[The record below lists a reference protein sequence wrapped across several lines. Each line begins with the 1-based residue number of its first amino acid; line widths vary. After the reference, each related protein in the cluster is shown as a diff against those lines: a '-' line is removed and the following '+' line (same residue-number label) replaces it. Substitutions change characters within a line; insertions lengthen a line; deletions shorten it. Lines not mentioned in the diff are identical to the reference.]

1 MTQRRSVAL
10 QQRVRDRARAVAT
23 ETYQDEILGAA
34 ERVFAE
40 RGFAATK
47 ISDIARAAGLATG
60 TLYNYF
66 DSKDQILGRLMLRRG
81 DELLAS
87 MLAVGTAG
95 EPLARLEAVVTAVL
109 EHMDTHRATFRI
121 FEEMSAGSECDIRRV
136 GGEEMER
143 QHGRYREVVAA
154 IVRDGVAKGALRKLA
169 IDDHVELLT
178 GIMKGFIRSW
188 MSAKTRGNA
197 AQRAAT
203 IIDLFLHGV
212 AR

>member
-81 DELLAS
+81 DEL
-87 MLAVGTAG
+87 
-95 EPLARLEAVVTAVL
+95 LARLEAVVTAVL